1 MKKALRIGFSII
13 KYIYLFVLIIYLIF
27 ICIHRLSIDTSILG
41 YRVFTINN
49 DEMYPK
55 YKVNDIIVV
64 KEYDTNKLKIGDN
77 ISYLGDCCGQ
87 GGMIINHKIIKI
99 DKESNKITTKGINSE
114 IEDPE
119 IRYKQVI
126 GKIVGILPV
135 INYLHHILKNQIGF
149 FIVVF
154 LPLVITII
162 VLIIRTIKDIKKEK
176 NNSEIV
182 ENKEIKEDNEIL

>member
-64 KEYDTNKLKIGDN
+64 KEYDTNK
-77 ISYLGDCCGQ
+77 
-87 GGMIINHKIIKI
+87 
-99 DKESNKITTKGINSE
+99 
-114 IEDPE
+114 
-119 IRYKQVI
+119 
-126 GKIVGILPV
+126 
-135 INYLHHILKNQIGF
+135 
-149 FIVVF
+149 
-154 LPLVITII
+154 
-162 VLIIRTIKDIKKEK
+162 
-176 NNSEIV
+176 
-182 ENKEIKEDNEIL
+182 